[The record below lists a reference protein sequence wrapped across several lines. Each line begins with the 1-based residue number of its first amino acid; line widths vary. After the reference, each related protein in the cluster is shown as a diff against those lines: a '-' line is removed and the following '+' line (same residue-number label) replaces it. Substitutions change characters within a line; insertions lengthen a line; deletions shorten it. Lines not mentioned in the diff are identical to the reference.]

1 MPIHTPTSLSHSKI
15 QEFKQ
20 LHEKKYHMKLT
31 DEQAEF
37 TAIRLMELTALIMEN
52 ISSDKNPDVE
62 NN

>member
-1 MPIHTPTSLSHSKI
+1 
-15 QEFKQ
+15 
-20 LHEKKYHMKLT
+20 MKLT